1 MIKIF
6 KTCNSR
12 IIFANILIYI
22 IFLIVSIFIGADKLM
37 NLLALNPSKII
48 QGQNLWT
55 IFTSI
60 FLHANLFH
68 LFVNMFSL
76 FFIGNFVETLIG
88 KKRFF
93 ALYFSSGIFASIF
106 FAITAGF
113 FGFGY
118 IGKNIFGNPL
128 ISGVG
133 ASGAI
138 FGLLGFL
145 SIITPKNKVYLIAG
159 PLIAI
164 ILESI
169 LSVFVPIQLSSLLSI
184 LISFYFILSLISMF
198 SFNSSLRKIAIPI
211 KLSFWTL
218 PLISIIPLIV
228 IDLIPGIDLPIGNMA
243 HLGGLILGLSYGFYL
258 RKKFPNKTK
267 MISRMFSK

>member
-1 MIKIF
+1 MD
-6 KTCNSR
+6 
-12 IIFANILIYI
+12 Y
-22 IFLIVSIFIGADKLM
+22 
-37 NLLALNPSKII
+37 LALNPYKII
-48 QGQNLWT
+48 HGKNIWT

-60 FLHANLFH
+60 FMHANLGH

-76 FFIGNFVETLIG
+76 FFIGNFVEKIIG
-88 KKRFF
+88 RKRFF
-93 ALYFSSGIFASIF
+93 ILYIISGIFASIF
-106 FAITAGF
+106 FSLTAGF
-113 FGFGY
+113 LGFGY
-118 IGKNIFGNPL
+118 FGKNIFGSPL

-145 SIITPKNKVYLIAG
+145 AVITPKNKVYLIAG

-164 ILESI
+164 ILQSV
-169 LSVFVPIQLSSLLSI
+169 LSVFIPIQLSALLSI
-184 LISFYFILSLISMF
+184 LISIYFIFSLMVMF
-198 SFNSSLRKIAIPI
+198 SFNPSMRKIALPI
-211 KLSFWTL
+211 QLSFWTL
-218 PLISIIPLIV
+218 PLISIIPLIL

-267 MISRMFSK
+267 MISKMFSK

>member
-1 MIKIF
+1 MKLFKSYTSKI
-6 KTCNSR
+6 
-12 IIFANILIYI
+12 ILVNVLVY
-22 IFLIVSIFIGADKLM
+22 LIVIIIGSIIGIDKIM
-37 NLLALNPSKII
+37 DYLALNPSRLIK
-48 QGQNLWT
+48 GQTIWT
-55 IFTSI
+55 LFSSI
-60 FLHANLFH
+60 FMHANIGH

-88 KKRFF
+88 KKRFLI
-93 ALYFSSGIFASIF
+93 LYLVSGLFASIF
-106 FAITAGF
+106 FAFTAGF

-118 IGKNIFGNPL
+118 FGKNIFGDPL

-169 LSVFVPIQLSSLLSI
+169 LSIFIPIQLSTLFSI
-184 LISFYFILSLISMF
+184 LISFYFIFSIIVMF
-198 SFNSSLRKIAIPI
+198 SFNSSMKKIALPI
-211 KLSFWTL
+211 QLSFWTL
-218 PLISIIPLIV
+218 PIVAIVPLIL
-228 IDLIPGIDLPIGNMA
+228 IDLIPGINLPIGNMA
-243 HLGGLILGLSYGFYL
+243 HLGGLILGLSYGLYL

-267 MISRMFSK
+267 MISKMFSK